1 MKVDMDC
8 CLFDRVLL
16 YLEREAMGS
25 DATIDPEHAV
35 PLLQAAQKLKLR
47 GLEDLA
53 LAILGEFESRVRPEG
68 IRWKEVIRRNGDGET
83 LLCIDAMIFDVTRW
97 LPEHPGGS
105 TIIPTQA
112 KNKDSTVFFELF
124 HSSRQSFIYLKQFYI
139 GDLVLEDR
147 AKVPRLQ
154 RGT

>member
-1 MKVDMDC
+1 M
-8 CLFDRVLL
+8 
-16 YLEREAMGS
+16 
-25 DATIDPEHAV
+25 
-35 PLLQAAQKLKLR
+35 R

-147 AKVPRLQ
+147 AKVPPASKGNPNKVFKEVLREYCTW
-154 RGT
+154 RVHPIDKVHKSF